1 MYTMKQFL
9 FFITLTTLLFS
20 ACSNNGNLADAYGNF
35 ESTDQLVTPEMPG
48 KLLFLNIEEGK
59 TIQKGDT
66 VALVDTTQLYLKK
79 LQLHASIKA
88 IKGKLQDPGPQIELL
103 QKQIEVMNKELKR
116 VESLLAAEAA
126 TPKQLD
132 DLQGKIDVLNQ
143 QIKSTREQSKIAN
156 RALLSQIPPIETQ
169 ILQLNDQIS
178 RCFVINPVEG
188 TVLLKLVE
196 EGEMVAQTR
205 ALYKIANLSTM
216 ELRAYL
222 SGDQLADIA
231 IGQKVIVEI
240 DQDKDSNKQLEG
252 EISWVSNKAEF
263 TPKTIQTKEERVN
276 LVYAFKVKVNNDEG
290 HLKIGMPGEVY
301 FNNQPENKE

>member
-1 MYTMKQFL
+1 MKQFL
-9 FFITLTTLLFS
+9 LIITLTLLLFS
-20 ACSNNGNLADAYGNF
+20 ACSDKGDLADAYGNF

-48 KLLFLNIEEGK
+48 KLLFFHIQEGETIE
-59 TIQKGDT
+59 KGDT

-79 LQLHASIKA
+79 QQLKASIKA

-103 QKQIEVMNKELKR
+103 QKQIEVMSKELKR
-116 VESLLAAEAA
+116 VESLLAADAA

-132 DLQGKIDVLNQ
+132 DLQGKIDVLEQ
-143 QIKSTREQSKIAN
+143 QIKTTREQSALAN

-169 ILQLNDQIS
+169 ILQLNDQID
-178 RCFVINPVEG
+178 RCFVINPVDG

-196 EGEMVAQTR
+196 EGEMVAQSR

-216 ELRAYL
+216 ELRAYI
-222 SGDQLADIA
+222 SGDQLADMA

-240 DQDKDSNKQLEG
+240 DQDKDSNQQLEG
-252 EISWVSNKAEF
+252 EISWVSDRAEF

-276 LVYAFKVKVNNDEG
+276 LVYAIKVKVNNEEG
-290 HLKIGMPGEVY
+290 ILKIGMPGEVF
-301 FNNQPENKE
+301 FNNRSENKE